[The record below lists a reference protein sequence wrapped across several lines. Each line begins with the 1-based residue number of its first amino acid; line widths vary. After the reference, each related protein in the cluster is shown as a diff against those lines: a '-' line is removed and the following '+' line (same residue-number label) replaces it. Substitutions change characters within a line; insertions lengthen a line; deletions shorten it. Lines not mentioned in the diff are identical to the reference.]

1 MMNFS
6 LNIHR
11 VTDVILGPVKVNAN
25 GVGSYGTYATR
36 TIEIKT
42 PEGDFELTLFSEHVG
57 EDHEGELLQV
67 KS

>member
-1 MMNFS
+1 MNFS

-11 VTDVILGPVKVNAN
+11 VTDVIVGPVKVHE
-25 GVGSYGTYATR
+25 GTHDTYATR

-42 PEGDFELTLFSEHVG
+42 PEGDFEISLFSEHVG
-57 EDHEGELLQV
+57 EDHDGELLQV

>member
-1 MMNFS
+1 MNFS

-11 VTDVILGPVKVNAN
+11 VTDIIVGPAKENNSGA
-25 GVGSYGTYATR
+25 GSYGTYATR

-57 EDHEGELLQV
+57 EDFEGELLQV

>member
-1 MMNFS
+1 MNFTM
-6 LNIHR
+6 NIHR
-11 VTDVILGPVKVNAN
+11 VTDIIVGPAKVNSS
-25 GVGSYGTYATR
+25 GGGFGTYATR

-57 EDHEGELLQV
+57 EDHDSELLQV